1 MSDDASPAWLDLLET
16 TVRRATEE
24 IGRLRAD
31 NGTLR
36 DRVDQLE
43 DELTRAREAADSSP
57 DDAAET
63 WRSERSEIRD
73 RVEKLTEKLEGLLD
87 ESDESEGSDDD
98 SDD

>member
-1 MSDDASPAWLDLLET
+1 VTEDASPEWLDLLET

-43 DELTRAREAADSSP
+43 DELARAREAADASP
-57 DDAAET
+57 DEAAEA
-63 WRSERSEIRD
+63 WRTERSEIRG

-87 ESDESEGSDDD
+87 ASEESDDD